1 MENIKYEGANVN
13 MTTIENNFNK
23 KTKKKRIKKILTK
36 AMTTPEF
43 LAKTNLKLKI
53 MLRKYSSVSFLNTFE
68 FRLDSDE

>member
-1 MENIKYEGANVN
+1 LK
-13 MTTIENNFNK
+13 TISIRK
-23 KTKKKRIKKILTK
+23 PKKKRIKKILTK

>member
-1 MENIKYEGANVN
+1 
-13 MTTIENNFNK
+13 
-23 KTKKKRIKKILTK
+23 
-36 AMTTPEF
+36 MTTPEF